1 MPLIRPSAAARL
13 NLAVAR
19 AARRSSAPAKVAA
32 APSAALQRA
41 VADPRAATPATI
53 LALQNHYGNRA
64 MQRATATVQAKLL
77 VGPAHDRFEQ
87 EADTL
92 AARALKGGRPA
103 DEKDSSA
110 SSVQRSGAGAGFEAG
125 PEIEGRLAALS
136 GHGRPLPG
144 ELRTRMEQGLQADLG
159 GVRVHT
165 DPESFKLNRSL
176 QAQAFTHGRDIY
188 MGEGKYNPG
197 SSQGQS
203 LLAHELVH
211 VVQQTGAGAQRQPEQ
226 ETAPGAQRVQRFPAN
241 VLTSPINWGAQD
253 FSIKLSSSG
262 AMGGVNF
269 LRSLNPGPGEVASVV
284 VKGLVEGEGEQV
296 QLGEKVL
303 STLGVN
309 VPGSRQVP
317 AGTPEFAQLAHA
329 LDYPLD
335 EQGIAHT
342 INHRAIH
349 TFLVMQS
356 LPAQSLGDMAVEATT
371 EADIDQLVNVLID
384 TNLLR
389 TVGRLA
395 VFDTAIGNFDRITSE
410 GLNFGNIMVSD
421 PEASA
426 TLQFWAIDT
435 AANLP
440 KLEAQILDRAVRS
453 GGFDE
458 NSRATP
464 GLLKKLMDRG
474 PQDLAERFVD
484 GLSAHIMNTQSGKVM
499 GAETLEEQEEIMQ
512 DSPRVQQLSMY
523 LADQLSVVRGE
534 MIALI
539 TDGFHTG
546 VERLVTMMSA
556 QNKGGADRQ
565 AVKAEAQMEDSWE
578 TLKAHTKYLELRAV
592 RGLDHATAADYV
604 KRYAEYRVLKSTDVP
619 APTAANP
626 TQFADLNFPAIL
638 LKDRPLLARN
648 ATKQEFK
655 GQKSAEGARFYQG
668 LRVFVAEIDK
678 QNDDLHRLQSPA
690 QFSLNLMRDELRRE
704 ALQRRQPQGAPAPA
718 DPQAL
723 KRKTLLLQKIN
734 DLYRLSLSV
743 LAYAEIYK
751 LKGESYVPGL
761 LKLKDGS
768 LKEYGPSLAIQ
779 LDTLFKQMEAMKT
792 LHRRLEV
799 HAG

>member
-41 VADPRAATPATI
+41 VADPRAATPAMI
-53 LALQNHYGNRA
+53 MALQNRYGNRA
-64 MQRATATVQAKLL
+64 VQRATAAVQAKLL

-342 INHRAIH
+342 VNHRAIH

-389 TVGRLA
+389 TVGRMA

-421 PEASA
+421 PEAHA

-440 KLEAQILDRAVRS
+440 KLEGQIIDRVTTR

-458 NSRATP
+458 NSRANP
-464 GLLKKLMDRG
+464 GLLKKLMDHG
-474 PQDLAERFVD
+474 PAELGARFVD
-484 GLSAHIMNTQSGKVM
+484 GLSMHMMNTQSSKVM
-499 GAETLEEQEEIMQ
+499 NAESEAEQNEVMK
-512 DSPRVQQLSMY
+512 DSPRVQQLAMY
-523 LADQLSVVRGE
+523 LSGSLAAVRNE

-539 TDGFHTG
+539 TEGYNTG
-546 VERLVTMMSA
+546 VERLVTLMSSA
-556 QNKGGADRQ
+556 NKGGQDREEI
-565 AVKAEAQMEDSWE
+565 KAEAQLEGSWE
-578 TLKAHTKYLELRAV
+578 TLKAHTRYLELRA
-592 RGLDHATAADYV
+592 RQGLDHATAADFV
-604 KRYAEYRVLKSTDVP
+604 KRYAAYRALKNTDIP
-619 APTAANP
+619 APIAADP
-626 TQFADLNFPAIL
+626 TRFADMEFPAIL

-648 ATKQEFK
+648 ATKQNYK
-655 GQKSAEGARFYQG
+655 QDQAIQGARFNSD
-668 LRVFVAEIDK
+668 LRVFMAEIDK
-678 QNDDLHRLQSPA
+678 QNDDLHRLQGPA
-690 QFSLNLMRDELRRE
+690 QFSLSQMREEIRRE
-704 ALQRRQPQGAPAPA
+704 LGGQRQGAQQPGPAMDSYA
-718 DPQAL
+718 V
-723 KRKTLLLQKIN
+723 KRKALLMQKIN
-734 DLYRLSLSV
+734 SLYRVSLSV
-743 LAYAEIYK
+743 LAYAEVYK
-751 LKGESYVPGL
+751 LKGESFLPGL
-761 LKLKDGS
+761 L
-768 LKEYGPSLAIQ
+768 
-779 LDTLFKQMEAMKT
+779 
-792 LHRRLEV
+792 
-799 HAG
+799 